1 MRVFASQFL
10 CCIRPFVLCSTTISL
25 RPLDWPKSPTM
36 RAAISDV
43 IIYPLPFG
51 IFQQSGYTCRA
62 CPLCLGQWRLSTGRW
77 HFFTVFQFEQLLP
90 LEPDDANKSRG

>member
-51 IFQQSGYTCRA
+51 IFQQSGGFPREDGIFLMRFNSSSCF
-62 CPLCLGQWRLSTGRW
+62 LLSLMMQTNR
-77 HFFTVFQFEQLLP
+77 E
-90 LEPDDANKSRG
+90 AKY